1 MVVDHTDRV
10 TLRVGRLEFTKLGVA
25 LAISVAAHLFL
36 WGAYAVTQKLELS
49 SRLHPPRWLQPASPP
64 ASEAVPP
71 PNREPMMFMDVYE
84 DQSVPEP
91 PQEAKHYSDRNAI
104 AANPTPDLQ
113 LNEPKVAG
121 APNELQK
128 LETAGRP
135 NQFDQLMPNPPP
147 PQEVKPV
154 IKPGTMTIAKADLR
168 PPAERQRPRTIRE
181 AMLQKQMAPGPRSRQ
196 EGGAAQRPNASY
208 NVKATGFGA
217 YDRMF
222 IDAVSTRWYDLLDNL
237 SYEGYQSGKVVVQ
250 FTLNYKGEISNLQVL
265 ENTVTETLSLMCV
278 KAIRDPAPFGEWTR
292 EMRLAVGEDSRRI
305 TFTFYYN

>member
-10 TLRVGRLEFTKLGVA
+10 TLRLGRPEFAKFGLA
-25 LAISVAAHLFL
+25 LAISLVVHLGL
-36 WGAYAVTQKLELS
+36 WGAVAVTQKLNLTF
-49 SRLHPPRWLQPASPP
+49 RRPP
-64 ASEAVPP
+64 AAPP
-71 PNREPMMFMDVYE
+71 AAEPVSAQSREPLMFMNVYE

-91 PQEAKHYSDRNAI
+91 PREAKYYSDRNAI
-104 AANPTPDLQ
+104 AANPTEDRQ
-113 LNEPKVAG
+113 LPEPQLAG
-121 APNELQK
+121 EVKEVPK
-128 LETAGRP
+128 LEEAGRP
-135 NQFDQLMPNPPP
+135 SQYDQLLPDPPR
-147 PQEVKPV
+147 PQETPPL
-154 IKPGTMTIAKADLR
+154 KPGTMAIARADLR
-168 PPAERQRPRTIRE
+168 PPPERHRPRTIRE
-181 AMLQKQMAPGPRSRQ
+181 ALLQKNQAAGQRARV
-196 EGGAAQRPNASY
+196 EGGATQRPNASY

-237 SYEGYQSGKVVVQ
+237 SYEGYKPGRVVVQ
-250 FTLNYKGEISNLQVL
+250 FTLNYKGEISNLQVQ

>member
-25 LAISVAAHLFL
+25 LAISLATHLFL
-36 WGAYAVTQKLELS
+36 WGTYVVTQKLELS
-49 SRLHPPRWLQPASPP
+49 ARLHLPRWLQPASPP
-64 ASEAVPP
+64 ASEPA

-91 PQEAKHYSDRNAI
+91 PKEAKHYSDRNAI
-104 AANPTPDLQ
+104 AANPTADLQ

-121 APNELQK
+121 EPNEVQK
-128 LETAGRP
+128 LETAERP
-135 NQFDQLMPNPPP
+135 NQFDQLMPDPPK

-154 IKPGTMTIAKADLR
+154 IKPGAMTIAKADLR
-168 PPAERQRPRTIRE
+168 PPSERQRPRTIRE
-181 AMLQKQMAPGPRSRQ
+181 AMLQKQMAPGPRPHN
-196 EGGAAQRPNASY
+196 EGGAVQRPNASY